1 MSRTQSYTVQYPQ
14 RRHVRV
20 GQRAAAGDR
29 RSRWPS
35 PRRVHHR
42 AGPHAEAARAGRSR
56 SPAQGP
62 GRRLPP
68 RVPHS
73 TAGGTRGESRRPGHW
88 ASRCP
93 IRHPVS
99 RYLFL
104 CAGEAPAPSRLDWCL
119 PGGRQTR
126 DAGVAGGCHC
136 AGRWGMAWAGALGAL
151 SPLWGGALVSRA
163 PLPPWT
169 VVCHRAVPHSCARR
183 HAVRLVAAVRTSLVA
198 ATRLLLAAGTPV
210 CLFMS

>member
-42 AGPHAEAARAGRSR
+42 AGPHAEAARAGRLR
-56 SPAQGP
+56 SPAQRP

-119 PGGRQTR
+119 AGGRQTR

-136 AGRWGMAWAGALGAL
+136 TGRLGMAWAGALGAW
-151 SPLWGGALVSRA
+151 SPLWGGALESRA
-163 PLPPWT
+163 PL
-169 VVCHRAVPHSCARR
+169 HARR
-183 HAVRLVAAVRTSLVA
+183 HGRWFGTAQSHTRAPDVTQCVLSRRCARL
-198 ATRLLLAAGTPV
+198 
-210 CLFMS
+210 